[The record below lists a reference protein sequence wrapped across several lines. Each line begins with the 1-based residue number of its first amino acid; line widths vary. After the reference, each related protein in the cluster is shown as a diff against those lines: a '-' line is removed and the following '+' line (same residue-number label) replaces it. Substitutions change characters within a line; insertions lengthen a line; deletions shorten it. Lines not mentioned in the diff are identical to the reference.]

1 MYTAGYM
8 GWAIYGAL
16 SSFNVLYYFDI
27 YKRQYM
33 DNPHSGWDKMAFQ
46 TLFGGSSF
54 IRLHINMVG
63 WFTMLVGWVFSCFGW
78 TYPVFH
84 QFFYGLAQVWAI
96 IWLVRI
102 FMLLL
107 I

>member
-1 MYTAGYM
+1 
-8 GWAIYGAL
+8 
-16 SSFNVLYYFDI
+16 
-27 YKRQYM
+27 
-33 DNPHSGWDKMAFQ
+33 
-46 TLFGGSSF
+46 
-54 IRLHINMVG
+54 MVG
-63 WFTMLVGWVFSCFGW
+63 WFMMLVGWVFSCFGW

-84 QFFYGLAQVWAI
+84 QFFYGLTQVWAI